1 MTRGEVRADHRGTEE
16 DVCVLNLCDDGLV
29 EDVRTDQVTAV
40 SIKTYMRACQRYSLA
55 ANNALHTLFQTQDD
69 VTHRTLSTLF
79 ISDTQT
85 INYAA

>member
-40 SIKTYMRACQRYSLA
+40 SIKTYMRACQTRYSLA
-55 ANNALHTLFQTQDD
+55 ANNALHTLFPDTGRCDTQDT
-69 VTHRTLSTLF
+69 VNPLHF
-79 ISDTQT
+79 
-85 INYAA
+85 